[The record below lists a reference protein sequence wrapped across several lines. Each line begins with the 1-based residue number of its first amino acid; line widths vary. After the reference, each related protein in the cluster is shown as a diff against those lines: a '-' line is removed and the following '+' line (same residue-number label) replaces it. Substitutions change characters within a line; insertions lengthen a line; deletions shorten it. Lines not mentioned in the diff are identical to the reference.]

1 MLKTDSNSMK
11 CFSSIFLGIMF
22 LSGMVSS
29 CQQSPSSQKLV
40 GTWQVDSVYSFYNGF
55 SFWDRDDSGDWA
67 RYVYTDDGRM
77 EEWKFD
83 NPRYYRYELSND
95 TIYWQSDTEQGWGW
109 FQIVALT
116 DDQLVLR
123 KEKPSMFGA
132 KREERFEV
140 RYFSRLE

>member
-1 MLKTDSNSMK
+1 MK
-11 CFSSIFLGIMF
+11 CFPSHYVWIALLFWAST
-22 LSGMVSS
+22 S
-29 CQQSPSSQKLV
+29 CQQNPSAQKLV

-83 NPRYYRYELSND
+83 NLRHYQYEVSND
-95 TIYWQSDTEQGWGW
+95 TIYWQSTAEQGWGW

-116 DDQLVLR
+116 DEQLVLR
-123 KEKPSMFGA
+123 KEKPSMFGEQE
-132 KREERFEV
+132 EERFEV
-140 RYFSRLE
+140 RYFSRQE